1 MVIILW
7 FLFKIILAFN
17 LCFPGIK
24 KFSPTSNLVNYTFV
38 SRTETFLSSLP
49 DFFREW
55 KLSGSQKFYQIIR
68 KATLYVPCKNLNVP
82 GFFKGKEFTKNF
94 KIKIFKTTLGMTF
107 PALRC
112 LLKASSKIPHQ
123 VLTKPIKNKICMT
136 NFIHVNHQAKVVDT
150 RLNWQIN

>member
-1 MVIILW
+1 MFSRYKV
-7 FLFKIILAFN
+7 
-17 LCFPGIK
+17 
-24 KFSPTSNLVNYTFV
+24 FSPTNNLVNYTFV

-68 KATLYVPCKNLNVP
+68 KATLCVARKSLKVS
-82 GFFKGKEFTKNF
+82 GVLKGKEFTELF